1 MMAAA
6 AVHALGLVAA
16 ACLLGGMVFFAAIL
30 APLVFTKLDGA
41 TAARFIRATF
51 PRYYLYV
58 AVAAAL
64 GGIGLAWTDPLSGVV
79 LLAVALLTAW
89 LRQGLM
95 PLLNRLRDAG
105 LAGDAASNA
114 RFDRMH
120 RVSVGVNMVQMLAVL
135 AVVVRVGLG

>member
-1 MMAAA
+1 MGIA
-6 AVHALGLVAA
+6 AVHAFGVVAA

-58 AVAAAL
+58 AVAALL
-64 GGIGLAWTDPLSGVV
+64 GAVGLIWADRLSGIV
-79 LLAVALLTAW
+79 LLVVALLTVW

-95 PLLNRLRDAG
+95 PALNRLRDAG

-135 AVVVRVGLG
+135 LVVARAGLG

>member
-1 MMAAA
+1 MSNA
-6 AVHALGLVAA
+6 AVHAFGVVAA

-58 AVAAAL
+58 AVAAFL
-64 GGIGLAWTDPLSGVV
+64 GAVGLIWADRLSGLV
-79 LLAVALLTAW
+79 LLAVALLTVW

-95 PLLNRLRDAG
+95 PTLNRLRDAG

-120 RVSVGVNMVQMLAVL
+120 RVSVGVNMVQLLAVL
-135 AVVVRVGLG
+135 LVVARAGLG

>member
-1 MMAAA
+1 MGYAAA
-6 AVHALGLVAA
+6 HAFGLVAA

-64 GGIGLAWTDPLSGVV
+64 GGAGLVWADRPAGLA
-79 LLAVALLTAW
+79 LLAVAAVTVW

-95 PLLNRLRDAG
+95 PAINRMRDAG
-105 LAGDAASNA
+105 LAGTRRPTRGSTGCTASPSA
-114 RFDRMH
+114 
-120 RVSVGVNMVQMLAVL
+120 
-135 AVVVRVGLG
+135 

>member
-1 MMAAA
+1 MGSA
-6 AVHALGLVAA
+6 AVHAFGLVAA

-58 AVAAAL
+58 AVAALL
-64 GGIGLAWTDPLSGVV
+64 GAVGLIWADRVSGIV
-79 LLAVALLTAW
+79 LLVVALLTVW

-95 PLLNRLRDAG
+95 PTLNRLRDAG

-114 RFDRMH
+114 RFDVMH

-135 AVVVRVGLG
+135 LVVARAGLG

>member
-1 MMAAA
+1 MEGA
-6 AVHALGLVAA
+6 AVHAFGLVAA

-58 AVAAAL
+58 AIAAAL
-64 GGIGLAWTDPLSGVV
+64 GGIGLIWHDRLSG
-79 LLAVALLTAW
+79 AVALVTAW

-95 PLLNRLRDAG
+95 PTLNRLRDAG

-120 RVSVGVNMVQMLAVL
+120 RVSVYVNLVQMVAVL
-135 AVVVRVGLG
+135 VVVARVGLG

>member
-1 MMAAA
+1 MEGA
-6 AVHALGLVAA
+6 AVHAFGLVAA

-58 AVAAAL
+58 AIAAAL
-64 GGIGLAWTDPLSGVV
+64 GGVGLVWHDWLSGAV
-79 LLAVALLTAW
+79 LLAVALVTAW

-95 PLLNRLRDAG
+95 PTLNRLRDAG

-120 RVSVGVNMVQMLAVL
+120 RVSVYVNMVQMVAVL
-135 AVVVRVGLG
+135 VVVARVGLG

>member
-1 MMAAA
+1 MGSA
-6 AVHALGLVAA
+6 AVHAFGVVAA

-58 AVAAAL
+58 AVAALL
-64 GGIGLAWTDPLSGVV
+64 GAVGLIWADQLSGIV
-79 LLAVALLTAW
+79 LLAVALLTVW

-95 PLLNRLRDAG
+95 PTLNRLRDAG
-105 LAGDAASNA
+105 LAGDAASNK
-114 RFDRMH
+114 RFDVMH
-120 RVSVGVNMVQMLAVL
+120 RVSVGVNMVQLLVVL
-135 AVVVRVGLG
+135 LVVVRAGLG

>member
-1 MMAAA
+1 MGSAV
-6 AVHALGLVAA
+6 VHAFGVVAA

-58 AVAAAL
+58 AASATLGAA
-64 GGIGLAWTDPLSGVV
+64 GLFWADRFSGAV
-79 LLAVALLTAW
+79 LLLVALVTVW

-95 PLLNRLRDAG
+95 RTLNRLRDAG
-105 LAGDAASNA
+105 LAGNAASNA
-114 RFDRMH
+114 RFDRLH
-120 RVSVGVNMVQMLAVL
+120 RVSVWVNVAQMAAVL
-135 AVVVRVGLG
+135 LVMVRAGLR